1 VNSAFTEDP
10 LRRGSRNVTAQEAP
24 RRTESRSLRRIQEI
38 VVDQDRFDA
47 LTRSLSATTSRRGLG
62 RALTGGGLAALVGE
76 RLTPHGV
83 GAKKKKGRKNRNKPK
98 KLPINEFRCV
108 NVGKPCAGKN
118 GTCCSGI
125 CQGKKPKKGKK
136 DRSTCVAHNAGICS
150 AEADSCTVGEVQCNP
165 GNPSCL
171 CTLTTGNAGFC
182 AAFSG
187 GTSGH
192 CRVCRK
198 DTDCEPEFGA
208 GAACL
213 VMGGACTPLCIATG
227 RTACAPP
234 CV

>member
-1 VNSAFTEDP
+1 VIAAFSEEP
-10 LRRGSRNVTAQEAP
+10 WRRGSKEVTVQEAP
-24 RRTESRSLRRIQEI
+24 RRKESRSLLGIQEI
-38 VVDQDRFDA
+38 IVDQDRFDR
-47 LTRSLSATTSRRGLG
+47 LTRSLGATASRRGLG

-76 RLTPHGV
+76 RLAPHSV
-83 GAKKKKGRKNRNKPK
+83 GAKNKKRRKNRNKPK
-98 KLPINEFRCV
+98 KLPINEFGCV

-118 GTCCSGI
+118 GKCCSGL

-136 DRSTCVAHNAGICS
+136 DKSKCVAHNAGICI
-150 AEADSCTVGEVQCNP
+150 AETDSCTVGEVSCNP
-165 GNPSCL
+165 SNPSCF

-187 GTSGH
+187 GPAGH
-192 CRVCRK
+192 CRVCRE
-198 DTDCEPEFGA
+198 DTDCEPEFGV

-213 VMGGACTPLCIATG
+213 VMGGACTPLCVATG